1 MSERK
6 VFIFSMSA
14 VETNKMISEQCLVF
28 LCNSDMNMSK
38 FYLVTYSSINPS
50 IIKQCN
56 CDISIHRPRKHFSKA
71 AHCNNLVNCSIG
83 KRINIVV
90 IIPTTF
96 NNQTSGKHVR
106 AMYTP

>member
-1 MSERK
+1 MSDRK

-50 IIKQCN
+50 IIFLTLGN
-56 CDISIHRPRKHFSKA
+56 LHFY
-71 AHCNNLVNCSIG
+71 NFGTLSIG
-83 KRINIVV
+83 TAFIV
-90 IIPTTF
+90 
-96 NNQTSGKHVR
+96 
-106 AMYTP
+106 